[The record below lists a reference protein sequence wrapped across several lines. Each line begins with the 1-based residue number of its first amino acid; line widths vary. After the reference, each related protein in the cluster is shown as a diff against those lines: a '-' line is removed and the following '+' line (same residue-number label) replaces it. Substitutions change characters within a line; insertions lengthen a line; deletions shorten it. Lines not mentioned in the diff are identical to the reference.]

1 MTRLEQTTPAARE
14 TIAAV
19 ASPPGRAPRAVVRL
33 SGPGSRAVAERL
45 LSLRDPVRGVHRVRV
60 RHDAFGEGLPALAL
74 WMPEGRSFTGE
85 DSLEVSCVGSPVV
98 AEALVDALVES
109 ARSAGFDARR
119 ARGGEFAMRA
129 HLAGRLAIDAAEG
142 IAARIAATND
152 AELAA
157 ADEVAHGVYGLR
169 AADLAARTAA
179 LLALVEAGIDFTDQD
194 DVVAI
199 DAEDFARRVAALAS
213 ETRGLRGGDAGA
225 GGRAVATVVL
235 AGAPNAGKSALFNA
249 LVGAARVVSSPV
261 RGTTRDAIRA
271 RISLGGAVQAELVD
285 VAGIEISAAAG
296 ERQPAA
302 RGTQPAARKSQA
314 AARKSQAAARESQA
328 AAREPQAAA
337 RAIDPATHRFAA
349 DMQRQAAQWIGRADI
364 VLRCTPAGAARIAV
378 APAGTAT
385 VEVATMCDLAP
396 AAEDAIAT
404 SARTG
409 VGIEAL
415 RAVLRERVQRDHALR
430 GAQLAMILPR
440 HAEFL
445 ARAAELLDEAGA
457 RGRGAT
463 PGEFES
469 TPGEFESTPGEFG
482 STPRDFGSTPGATP
496 PTPTRRAL
504 AAPEVAASLLR
515 LALDALGEVSA
526 PVHPDDVLGLVFSR
540 FCIGK

>member
-271 RISLGGAVQAELVD
+271 RISLGGAIQAELVD

-302 RGTQPAARKSQA
+302 RGTQPAARK
-314 AARKSQAAARESQA
+314 SQA

-415 RAVLRERVQRDHALR
+415 RAALRERVQRDHALR

-463 PGEFES
+463 PR
-469 TPGEFESTPGEFG
+469 EFESTPGEFG
-482 STPRDFGSTPGATP
+482 STPREFGSTPGDFGSTPGATP